1 MSHRHAKQG
10 ESAGTARNEAQ
21 RRAHELKH
29 DALLDRQT
37 HFDKR
42 CAIGRVACVGAGR
55 ARVFQTWIIDKNL
68 NVEVLLAKDARPHGP
83 ARSDSP
89 ALLSRFG
96 RARETREE
104 RTEITLSH
112 LI

>member
-1 MSHRHAKQG
+1 MSHRHEKQG

-42 CAIGRVACVGAGR
+42 CAMR
-55 ARVFQTWIIDKNL
+55 AVCCAPRCLARILQKWIIDMSNL
-68 NVEVLLAKDARPHGP
+68 LPEKDARPHGP
-83 ARSDSP
+83 ARSYSP

-96 RARETREE
+96 RAREAREE

>member
-10 ESAGTARNEAQ
+10 ESAGTARNKAQ
-21 RRAHELKH
+21 RHAHELKH
-29 DALLDRQT
+29 DALLDRQM

-42 CAIGRVACVGAGR
+42 CAIGRVACVCAGF
-55 ARVFQTWIIDKNL
+55 ARVLQTWIIDMSKL
-68 NVEVLLAKDARPHGP
+68 LSAKYARVEGGGRLSSA
-83 ARSDSP
+83 

-96 RARETREE
+96 RAREAREE

>member
-1 MSHRHAKQG
+1 MSHRHIKQE

-55 ARVFQTWIIDKNL
+55 ARVFQTWIIDMSK
-68 NVEVLLAKDARPHGP
+68 LLP
-83 ARSDSP
+83 ANY
-89 ALLSRFG
+89 AQV
-96 RARETREE
+96 REGAG
-104 RTEITLSH
+104 
-112 LI
+112 

>member
-55 ARVFQTWIIDKNL
+55 ARILQKWIIDMSNL
-68 NVEVLLAKDARPHGP
+68 LPEKDARPHGP
-83 ARSDSP
+83 ARSVSH

-96 RARETREE
+96 RAREAREE

>member
-1 MSHRHAKQG
+1 MSHRHDKQG

-42 CAIGRVACVGAGR
+42 CAIGRVACVGAGC
-55 ARVFQTWIIDKNL
+55 ARVFQTWIIDMSKL
-68 NVEVLLAKDARPHGP
+68 LLAKYARRHGP

-96 RARETREE
+96 RAREAREE
-104 RTEITLSH
+104 RTEISLSH

>member
-1 MSHRHAKQG
+1 MSHRHAKQE

-42 CAIGRVACVGAGR
+42 CAIGRVACVGAGY
-55 ARVFQTWIIDKNL
+55 ARVFQIWIDTMVK
-68 NVEVLLAKDARPHGP
+68 
-83 ARSDSP
+83 
-89 ALLSRFG
+89 LLS
-96 RARETREE
+96 AKYAQVREGAG
-104 RTEITLSH
+104 
-112 LI
+112 

>member
-55 ARVFQTWIIDKNL
+55 ARVFQTWIIDMSK
-68 NVEVLLAKDARPHGP
+68 LLP
-83 ARSDSP
+83 ANY
-89 ALLSRFG
+89 AQV
-96 RARETREE
+96 REGAG
-104 RTEITLSH
+104 
-112 LI
+112 